1 MASLTIYHGVID
13 EAIDELKNGR
23 WVKLQVLVDDYKD
36 KMPGVLWSKLQYI
49 ISTCSS
55 RNVVADRPYKNLS
68 DEVLNQFITVN
79 EPFKDKAPM
88 LLEQAIA
95 EVAMRKQEVEVEK
108 AYREEISVACA
119 MLVRLQGKITELCD
133 SLKKADLTVF

>member
-1 MASLTIYHGVID
+1 MVSLTIYHGVID

-119 MLVRLQGKITELCD
+119 MPVRLQGKITELCD